1 MKKIFLDT
9 NFIIDLLVRD
19 GELQVNALKVL
30 ENGAK
35 KNLRFY
41 VSFLTLANFAY
52 ITRKDSKERL
62 FDNLKTCCRLFK
74 IIANNQT
81 QLLKAI
87 DLNPTDFEDAIQYE
101 TAQTEKCDC
110 IITRDPKG
118 FEISNIP
125 VLSPL
130 EFLENIV

>member
-9 NFIIDLLVRD
+9 NFIMDLLARD
-19 GELQVNALKVL
+19 GELQVNALRVL
-30 ENGAK
+30 EEGTK

-52 ITRKDSKERL
+52 ITRKEPKEKL

-74 IIANNQT
+74 VLSNNQT
-81 QLLKAI
+81 QIIKAI
-87 DLNPTDFEDAIQYE
+87 DLTPTDFEDAIQYE
-101 TAQTEKCDC
+101 TALTEKCDC
-110 IITRDPKG
+110 IITRDPEG
-118 FEISNIP
+118 FEISSIP
-125 VLSPL
+125 ILSPL

>member
-9 NFIIDLLVRD
+9 NFILDLLARN
-19 GELQVNALKVL
+19 GEMQVNAMRVL
-30 ENGAK
+30 EEGAK

-52 ITRKDSKERL
+52 ITRKEPKEKL

-74 IIANNQT
+74 VIPNNQT
-81 QLLKAI
+81 QLINAI
-87 DLNPTDFEDAIQYE
+87 GLHPKDLEDTIQYE
-101 TAQTEKCDC
+101 TALTEKCDC

-118 FEISNIP
+118 FENSSIP
-125 VLSPL
+125 ILSPIEIL
-130 EFLENIV
+130 EKMD